1 MKRLIALAFFILMC
15 AVSAHAQNPNV
26 TIQGVKITPSGNCP
40 IWGMR
45 LTAPGGALYSCQNG
59 TWALIS
65 GGGSTSIAIGS
76 TPTSGGTSG
85 NCLTTVSNV
94 VQSQACGGAGT
105 AYKLTDFD
113 MTKTSGT
120 IETMCSTCGAT
131 TPSNILSG
139 SVPFT
144 LLTSPTVTISGTT
157 ATDNVYWYLD
167 AAHTLTAG
175 YNGAETLTCA
185 SGITC
190 VTGVTGF
197 PAGSTPLWI
206 TTLASNVWDAIAPG
220 TMDKRAVYG
229 TTAILAGTNVS
240 VTQNLAGA
248 LTINATG
255 GGTVTDSIQFP
266 AASIQNAGAAITL
279 WDTGVTNGGHTSA
292 SGMGGA
298 TTNPAV
304 LTFDTS
310 GLGEARFYYRLPHTW
325 TGTISLT
332 FGTESVAGAGVTN
345 TISVKTVCV
354 ASGGVYLGPTYNGAQ
369 TVNVVSNSNAAVVVE
384 GTISTLTTTGCSVD
398 NLLIVDVIKSDA
410 NAALNVMYAAMQVS
424 HQ

>member
-1 MKRLIALAFFILMC
+1 MKKLLLLLFF
-15 AVSAHAQNPNV
+15 AVGCWAQMP
-26 TIQGVKITPSGNCP
+26 TLSSG
-40 IWGMR
+40 
-45 LTAPGGALYSCQNG
+45 TGG
-59 TWALIS
+59 S
-65 GGGSTSIAIGS
+65 GGGGG
-76 TPTSGGTSG
+76 GGTIATTPNALKGDNAG
-85 NCLTTVSNV
+85 NAIAVTGTGTNCVLVNGS
-94 VQSQACGGAGT
+94 SASCSSSAPT

-120 IETMCSTCGAT
+120 VETMCSTCGAT
-131 TPSNILSG
+131 TPSNLRIG
-139 SVPFT
+139 SVVFT
-144 LLTSPTVTISGTT
+144 LTTSPTVTISGTS
-157 ATDNVYWYLD
+157 ATDNAYWYLSS
-167 AAHTLTAG
+167 AQTLTVG

-185 SGITC
+185 AGITC
-190 VTGVTGF
+190 VTGVTSF
-197 PAGSTPLWI
+197 PNGSIPLWI
-206 TTLASNVWDAIAPG
+206 TTLTSNVWDAIAPG
-220 TMDKRAVYG
+220 TMDKRAVYSILSISPG
-229 TTAILAGTNVS
+229 TGMAAFTFNPST
-240 VTQNLAGA
+240 GA
-248 LTINATG
+248 VIINAASS
-255 GGTVTDSIQFP
+255 GTATVSDSIQFP